1 MEEEKIYKGRGKK
14 FGDFPI
20 KERKKGSPYKMPLA
34 IGIMMAVSALAS
46 MGMGYSQMRQ
56 GSKARKR
63 AQILD
68 KELENQQD
76 AMSKF
81 DFRVQNPYEDIDV
94 TTKAQKV
101 AQDAQTQQARDI
113 LGTLAPTASMGS
125 TAALATS
132 IAKQGSAQASKLA
145 GKMSQAE
152 FKLQQQA
159 AKAQLAIDQSVKQQE
174 FNRDAAIMNMQMYR
188 AAGEYGAAAAL
199 SQQGMEAMSTGVQ
212 GLGEAA
218 GVIEGAV
225 DTKTDPGTGKPQDLM
240 LKDAERDALNFD
252 QGGGEGIT
260 MRNVENDIYNPYEDL
275 DTDFSFQ
282 SS

>member
-20 KERKKGSPYKMPLA
+20 KEREKNSPYKMPVTL
-34 IGIMMAVSALAS
+34 GIIMGISALAS
-46 MGMGYSQMRQ
+46 IGMGASQMRQ
-56 GSKARKR
+56 GNKARQR
-63 AQILD
+63 GQILD
-68 KELENQQD
+68 KELQNQQD

-113 LGTLAPTASMGS
+113 LGALAPTASMGS

-132 IAKQGSAQASKLA
+132 IAKQGSAQAAKLA
-145 GKMSQAE
+145 GQMSQAE
-152 FKLQQQA
+152 FKLQQQS
-159 AKAQLAIDQSVKQQE
+159 AKAQQAIDQSTKTQE

-199 SQQGMEAMSTGVQ
+199 GQQGIEAISAGVQ

-218 GVIEGAV
+218 GAIEGAV
-225 DTKTDPGTGKPQDLM
+225 DTTTTRGKGS
-240 LKDAERDALNFD
+240 AEELLR
-252 QGGGEGIT
+252 
-260 MRNVENDIYNPYEDL
+260 ENK
-275 DTDFSFQ
+275 
-282 SS
+282 